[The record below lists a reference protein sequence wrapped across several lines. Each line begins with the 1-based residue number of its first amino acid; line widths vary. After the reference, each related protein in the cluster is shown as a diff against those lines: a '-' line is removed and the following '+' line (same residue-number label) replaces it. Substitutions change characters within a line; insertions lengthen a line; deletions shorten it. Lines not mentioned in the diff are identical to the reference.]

1 MGIFGETKTE
11 RRKKQKEKKKKKRKK
26 MNDRKEKERKRKK
39 KEGLSRLVWPEF
51 RVQSSEFR
59 VQSSEFRVPSAVQL
73 SLACILHHQ
82 LALTLPSFV
91 DVVYKYNIQKN

>member
-11 RRKKQKEKKKKKRKK
+11 RRKKQKKKK

-51 RVQSSEFR
+51 RVQSSECR
-59 VQSSEFRVPSAVQL
+59 VQCSSVLPAYCITNLL
-73 SLACILHHQ
+73 SRCQVL
-82 LALTLPSFV
+82 LTSST
-91 DVVYKYNIQKN
+91 NITYRRTKKKKKKKKGE